1 MYSLFEPLVTMNP
14 VILTRK
20 PDKITGKI
28 YKSIYFR
35 TLALPCLNEYHDI
48 FYKNKIK
55 TIPKNLGELL
65 TPVGLA
71 YWIMDDGGITTHK
84 QTVLHTRSF
93 CK

>member
-1 MYSLFEPLVTMNP
+1 MNP